1 MTDPWCCY
9 FNGDMD
15 PINKNPSHV
24 SIFLPAPW
32 IRHGVDHITSNHISI
47 ASICQHHG
55 SVMGTIMILHHMR
68 VSINGGTASHHPL
81 ELDFPL

>member
-24 SIFLPAPW
+24 SIFLPAP
-32 IRHGVDHITSNHISI
+32 
-47 ASICQHHG
+47 AG
-55 SVMGTIMILHHMR
+55 SVMASENVTGR
-68 VSINGGTASHHPL
+68 VTTPRFEGIAA
-81 ELDFPL
+81 